1 MILDWK
7 KLAQKI
13 YDELKIKIEKLNKKP
28 TLVAILVGN
37 NPASL
42 TYIKQKRKF
51 AEYVWMNFELIH
63 YEGNIEEEIVLAK
76 IEELNNNS
84 NISWY
89 IVQLPLSEHID
100 SQKIIDRIDPKK
112 DVDGFT
118 KENIGKLFLKEE
130 NWLLSCTPKWIKR
143 LLDEYNINLKWKNV
157 TIIGKSNIV
166 GKPLSLLFIN
176 HSATVTVC
184 DIFTQDISEHTLKSD
199 IVISAAWVPH
209 LIKENMIK
217 KWTILIDVGYNIVDG
232 KMVGDID
239 FPNLEKDNYITP
251 VPGWVWPLTVAM
263 LIENTYL
270 AHIQV
275 WNE

>member
-7 KLAQKI
+7 KLAQRI
-13 YDELKIKIEKLNKKP
+13 YDELNYKIWKLKSKP
-28 TLVAILVGN
+28 TLAVILVGN

-42 TYIKQKRKF
+42 SYIAQKRKF
-51 AEYVWMNFELIH
+51 AQFVWMNFILEH
-63 YEGNIEEEIVLAK
+63 FQENIGENIIIEK
-76 IEELNNNS
+76 INEWS
-84 NISWY
+84 SDPKISWY
-89 IVQLPLSEHID
+89 IVQLPLPEHIN
-100 SQKIIDRIDPKK
+100 SQRIIDNIDPDK

-118 KENIGKLFLKEE
+118 KENIGKLFLWED

-143 LLDEYNINLKWKNV
+143 LLDEYNIDIKWKNV

-184 DIFTQDISEHTLKSD
+184 DIYTKNLSEHTLRSD
-199 IVISAAWVPH
+199 IVVSAAWVPN
-209 LIKENMIK
+209 LITKDIITP
-217 KWTILIDVGYNIVDG
+217 WAILIDVWFNVVGWKLCWDMDYN
-232 KMVGDID
+232 
-239 FPNLEKDNYITP
+239 NLEKNNYITP
-251 VPGWVWPLTVAM
+251 VPGWVWPMTVAM

-270 AHIQV
+270 AHINS

>member
-1 MILDWK
+1 MILDGK

-51 AEYVWMNFELIH
+51 AEYVGMNFELIH

-84 NISWY
+84 NISGY

-130 NWLLSCTPKWIKR
+130 NGLLSCTPKGIKR
-143 LLDEYNINLKWKNV
+143 LLDEYNINLKGKNV

-199 IVISAAWVPH
+199 IVISAAGVPH

-217 KWTILIDVGYNIVDG
+217 KGTILIDVGYNIVDG

-251 VPGWVWPLTVAM
+251 VPGGVGPLTVAM

-275 WNE
+275 GNE